1 VEIGPSCGRSQ
12 RKSGGF
18 GAWTLEVRKEASL
31 AKAAGPV
38 RVPNAIQINNLSTCS
53 LLRQKHHAAGGQ
65 APIVTSTA
73 HAKGP
78 VRGLDFVIALILCA
92 GRESKRTLRSIN
104 DDAASALVW
113 VVDKLVKAYS

>member
-1 VEIGPSCGRSQ
+1 VARVSENQAVSEPGGQRSVRGQVSQKQRDPS
-12 RKSGGF
+12 GF
-18 GAWTLEVRKEASL
+18 LTRFKF
-31 AKAAGPV
+31 K
-38 RVPNAIQINNLSTCS
+38 QH
-53 LLRQKHHAAGGQ
+53 HHAAGGQ

-92 GRESKRTLRSIN
+92 GRESKRTLRSVN

>member
-1 VEIGPSCGRSQ
+1 VARVSE
-12 RKSGGF
+12 KSGGF
-18 GAWTLEVRKEASL
+18 GAWRPEVRKGASL

-38 RVPNAIQINNLSTCS
+38 RVPDAIQINNLSTCS
-53 LLRQKHHAAGGQ
+53 LLRQQHHHAAGGQ

>member
-1 VEIGPSCGRSQ
+1 VARVSENQAVSEPGGQRSVRGQVSQKQRDPS
-12 RKSGGF
+12 GF
-18 GAWTLEVRKEASL
+18 LTRFKF
-31 AKAAGPV
+31 
-38 RVPNAIQINNLSTCS
+38 NNLSTRS
-53 LLRQKHHAAGGQ
+53 LPRQQHHHAAGGQ

-92 GRESKRTLRSIN
+92 GRESKRTLRSVN